1 MDSGSIKKILLISIT
16 GIGNTVLFTPVIRNV
31 RNIFPDSSIYFL
43 GSNQTIPV
51 VEGSPYIDHIVLYDK
66 KNIKYWTQIKLIK
79 FIWQAKFDLVV
90 NAFSERSTIKF
101 ALLSYISR
109 AKIRAGVN
117 IKRGGNLFT
126 HRISPV
132 FDRHELDQNLDILRS
147 FISQELSHDAF
158 FHLNNS
164 DKKYAIDFLLK
175 YKSRNSPIVVSIHPG
190 STPASERKR
199 WNPENYISLGKW
211 LVKEY
216 SAQILIHGSESEIN
230 IANKIENQIPNS
242 INCAGKTTLKQ
253 TAALIDMS
261 DLFIGHDSGLMHI
274 AAALDKPVIALFG
287 PTPVQMY
294 RPYCKRSIIIESEDF
309 SMNSIKLSDVIKSV
323 RQALDKWNLL

>member
-51 VEGSPYIDHIVLYDK
+51 VEGSSYIDHIVLYDK

-147 FISQELSHDAF
+147 FISQKLSHDAF

-175 YKSRNSPIVVSIHPG
+175 YKSHNSPIVVSIHPG

-199 WNPENYISLGKW
+199 WSPENYASLGKW

-230 IANKIENQIPNS
+230 LANRIANQIPNS
-242 INCAGKTTLKQ
+242 LNLAGKTNLKQ
-253 TAALIDMS
+253 AAALLEQS
-261 DLFIGHDSGLMHI
+261 NLFIGHDSGLMHI

-294 RPYCKRSIIIESEDF
+294 RPYCKRSIIIKSEDF
-309 SMNSIKLSDVIKSV
+309 SMDSIKLSDVIKSV
-323 RQALDKWNLL
+323 HHTLDEWNLF